1 VSFDGKITPGRS
13 PKSYLEVPS
22 IFYNF
27 LNFEV
32 VKRHLLS
39 YKTILL
45 FLLLTQVF
53 YARGQERY
61 VIVVDGIPMKPI
73 AEIDS
78 LYRYLGPDQNDT
90 LFFIERVLIA
100 YNLKP
105 TDIQSCDW
113 LRTSIMDIGCL
124 PPAPILYFRTKVI
137 KQFYQNGKLRRRRK
151 GIPVSYFKCNRVL
164 LPEAVRKNWRIG
176 QEKLEQIEIIIPD

>member
-1 VSFDGKITPGRS
+1 MAF
-13 PKSYLEVPS
+13 
-22 IFYNF
+22 
-27 LNFEV
+27 
-32 VKRHLLS
+32 
-39 YKTILL
+39 
-45 FLLLTQVF
+45 
-53 YARGQERY
+53 
-61 VIVVDGIPMKPI
+61 VINGN
-73 AEIDS
+73 S
-78 LYRYLGPDQNDT
+78 GPDQNDT

-137 KQFYQNGKLRRRRK
+137 KQFYQNGKLKRRRK
-151 GIPVSYFKCNRVL
+151 GIPVSYFRCDKYFLSNKSL
-164 LPEAVRKNWRIG
+164 LAETGRKNWRIG